1 MDIWYILIVLE
12 IIPFAKSS
20 GTENCKNRS
29 SSDCCEDYH
38 KEGFL
43 CKPCIGSFGVNC
55 SGGFCTSGY
64 YGHGCKEV
72 CHCGTILC
80 DRKLGCTKDNGHGVY
95 HHWIFIVFGVLAMN
109 SILITIAV
117 NGFISTRQRDIP
129 AEQEN
134 SLETPKRK
142 GKLNIY
148 VDALLRRV
156 RRSPSDDDD
165 DDTDTESQK
174 DGYLA
179 MRMSMAPPKDGIHQ
193 FSDRAEEED
202 DDDLDNYVEMN
213 LQPSSN

>member
-1 MDIWYILIVLE
+1 MNRKDLLTKYFLYHIVQLL
-12 IIPFAKSS
+12 F
-20 GTENCKNRS
+20 
-29 SSDCCEDYH
+29 
-38 KEGFL
+38 
-43 CKPCIGSFGVNC
+43 
-55 SGGFCTSGY
+55 
-64 YGHGCKEV
+64 
-72 CHCGTILC
+72 
-80 DRKLGCTKDNGHGVY
+80 
-95 HHWIFIVFGVLAMN
+95 
-109 SILITIAV
+109 
-117 NGFISTRQRDIP
+117 RDIP

-213 LQPSSN
+213 LQPSPNQ